1 MDWNSDG
8 RGDLVTGEEDGHI
21 RIYLNVGTAEAP
33 SFGSYSYLRV
43 AGSAFQCSEMSM
55 PDVVDWNNDGK
66 KDVLCGDYDGNVY
79 LLINTGTDSSPAF
92 AAASFVQAG
101 GGNLNVGYYASPA
114 VADWNQD
121 GKKDLLVGDYY
132 GEVRYFENVGTDAV
146 PVFGSGQLLQAGG
159 STIEVGYYSRLD
171 VADWN
176 NDGLPDIL
184 VGDGAGYV
192 TLFVQVAVPDQSDL
206 SLTNLVVSPSTVTTK
221 AFTACSFDLVNNGPA
236 ALSSESVTVDYYLS
250 DDMTFGDADD
260 YKIGDTGFTVSIAAA
275 ATYSINLSSTDLA
288 NMVRMWPE
296 GKPDGNYYVFAK
308 ATLTNSPPIDPVGSN
323 NYDRTDS
330 TITVDLVPDSD
341 LSLTNLVVSP
351 STVTTKAFTACSFDL
366 VNNGPAA
373 LSLESVMVD
382 YYLSDDT
389 TFGDADDYKIGDT
402 GFTVSIAPAATYSI
416 DLSSTDLANM
426 VRMWPGGKPDGSCYV
441 FAKATLTNPP
451 PIDAVSS
458 NNYDRTDV
466 TITVDLYWHV
476 GTITGPAGQ
485 LVDVYDC
492 DETADIAL
500 SDIAVKFGSAG
511 SVSSISLSGTRAMS
525 GLGVVIDGASSVG
538 SFKDGR
544 KGAKGDVAFIVSNAP
559 IKSIQLKSGMT
570 GYDLEGLTLGG
581 LSLPADIDGDGD
593 TADETAIYA
602 KGSVGT
608 IALAGKAT
616 GDVWIGGKDSKGL
629 ALSSFSNKAGG
640 YYGHLTAAGNVG
652 KISLTGD
659 LFGNVDVL
667 GNLSSFSVKGT
678 SANTGWLR
686 AGSNVQVH
694 GLLGKA
700 SATNHETDNGTV
712 PFGIFAASFGSVK
725 VGDHRTLPVEEGD
738 FCIYYLDLDDQ
749 LGEAHPL
756 SVGGTVTGYSVTP
769 GKDVDMFSFSVSAG
783 QSVGFD
789 IDRPSGSL
797 NSWIRLFDASGTQ
810 LAYNDDGAAPGESSS
825 LESYLEYAFTSA
837 GTYYLGVSGYSNSSY
852 DAVTGGG
859 DVSGSTGVYTL
870 ILTDL

>member
-1 MDWNSDG
+1 
-8 RGDLVTGEEDGHI
+8 
-21 RIYLNVGTAEAP
+21 
-33 SFGSYSYLRV
+33 
-43 AGSAFQCSEMSM
+43 
-55 PDVVDWNNDGK
+55 
-66 KDVLCGDYDGNVY
+66 
-79 LLINTGTDSSPAF
+79 
-92 AAASFVQAG
+92 
-101 GGNLNVGYYASPA
+101 
-114 VADWNQD
+114 
-121 GKKDLLVGDYY
+121 
-132 GEVRYFENVGTDAV
+132 
-146 PVFGSGQLLQAGG
+146 
-159 STIEVGYYSRLD
+159 
-171 VADWN
+171 
-176 NDGLPDIL
+176 
-184 VGDGAGYV
+184 
-192 TLFVQVAVPDQSDL
+192 
-206 SLTNLVVSPSTVTTK
+206 
-221 AFTACSFDLVNNGPA
+221 
-236 ALSSESVTVDYYLS
+236 
-250 DDMTFGDADD
+250 
-260 YKIGDTGFTVSIAAA
+260 
-275 ATYSINLSSTDLA
+275 
-288 NMVRMWPE
+288 
-296 GKPDGNYYVFAK
+296 
-308 ATLTNSPPIDPVGSN
+308 
-323 NYDRTDS
+323 
-330 TITVDLVPDSD
+330 
-341 LSLTNLVVSP
+341 
-351 STVTTKAFTACSFDL
+351 
-366 VNNGPAA
+366 
-373 LSLESVMVD
+373 
-382 YYLSDDT
+382 
-389 TFGDADDYKIGDT
+389 
-402 GFTVSIAPAATYSI
+402 
-416 DLSSTDLANM
+416 
-426 VRMWPGGKPDGSCYV
+426 
-441 FAKATLTNPP
+441 
-451 PIDAVSS
+451 
-458 NNYDRTDV
+458 
-466 TITVDLYWHV
+466 
-476 GTITGPAGQ
+476 
-485 LVDVYDC
+485 
-492 DETADIAL
+492 
-500 SDIAVKFGSAG
+500 
-511 SVSSISLSGTRAMS
+511 
-525 GLGVVIDGASSVG
+525 
-538 SFKDGR
+538 
-544 KGAKGDVAFIVSNAP
+544 VAFIVSNAP